1 MLHLLADTSA
11 APLSANTT
19 GGLQGLDYVVV
30 AVYLLGVL
38 AVGVYF
44 SRHQANSEDYF
55 VGGRQM
61 PWLAVGLSIMAS
73 LLSTIS
79 YLASPGEMIKNGPT
93 MALAWLVVPF
103 VFLVVSFVW
112 LPFLMKLKLTSVY
125 EYLDRRFGRRAGQL
139 ASILFVFV
147 LRLFWMG
154 MVVLTASVAVADI
167 TYASMARLVGSDFGL
182 QAWTVVVLVSVGV
195 LATVYTVLG
204 GIKAVIWTDVVQTV
218 ILIAGAILTLVIITW
233 ETGTGP
239 VDWWNTMTDKAGGGH
254 EFPPFWSWDP
264 TNRNVI
270 GFALLHS
277 SFWYLCT
284 FLGDQVAMQRY
295 FTMDSLK
302 SAVRSNMVNFSC
314 DLVIMFL
321 LALCGMALLT
331 YYLQNPVEIVPGI
344 SDPQQAEVADR
355 VFPHFI
361 GHRLPVGAAGLVV
374 AALFAAAMS
383 SLDSGINSVATVL
396 TVDFFRKWDPE
407 ITDER
412 ELTLARRLSVVIGA
426 GCTALAVG
434 LMFLPED
441 LNIIDASARTFN
453 CALGPLAAMFLV
465 GMFLPRVGESAVI
478 VATGCGTVIALAIS
492 WWTELIQGVGLDG
505 LVSPSRP
512 STFLILPVSTVCSV
526 MIAALLGSILRPA
539 DLEIT
544 RHLTWRAVVKG
555 KDKTTQPGD
564 QEPGQANP

>member
-1 MLHLLADTSA
+1 MLNATVLA
-11 APLSANTT
+11 APDA
-19 GGLQGLDYVVV
+19 GLQAIDYLVVL
-30 AVYLLGVL
+30 VYLLSVL
-38 AVGVYF
+38 AVGFYF
-44 SRHQANSEDYF
+44 SRKQTKSEDYF
-55 VGGRQM
+55 IGGRQM

-93 MALAWLVVPF
+93 MALAWLIVPF

-125 EYLDRRFGRRAGQL
+125 EYLDRRFGQRAGQL

-167 TYASMARLVGSDFGL
+167 THASVAGLVGTDLSLTG
-182 QAWTVVVLVSVGV
+182 WTLVVLVSVGL
-195 LATVYTVLG
+195 LATVYTVMG
-204 GIKAVIWTDVVQTV
+204 GIQAVIWTDVVQTV
-218 ILIAGAILTLVIITW
+218 ILVIGAVLTLGIIMV
-233 ETGTGP
+233 ETSTGP
-239 VDWWNTMTDKAGGGH
+239 VDWWNTMTDSGAGGH
-254 EFPPFWSWDP
+254 EFPPLWSWDLSE
-264 TNRNVI
+264 RNVL

-295 FTMDSLK
+295 FTMGSLR
-302 SAVRSNMVNFSC
+302 SAIRANLVNFSC
-314 DLVIMFL
+314 DLMIMVL

-331 YYLQNPVEIVPGI
+331 YYTQNPVEIVDGI
-344 SDPQQAEVADR
+344 SDPQQAKVADR

-361 GHRLPVGAAGLVV
+361 GHHLPVGAAGLVV

-396 TVDFFRKWDPE
+396 TVDFIRKKHPD
-407 ITDER
+407 ITAAR
-412 ELTLARRLSVVIGA
+412 ELQLARWLSVAIGL
-426 GCTALAVG
+426 GCTAMAVG

-465 GMFLPRVGESAVI
+465 GMFLPHVGETAVI
-478 VATGCGTVIALAIS
+478 VATICGTLIALVVS
-492 WWTELIQGVGLDG
+492 WWSELINGLG
-505 LVSPSRP
+505 LAGIISDANPG
-512 STFLILPVSTVCSV
+512 TFLILPLSAVGTFL
-526 MIAALLGSILRPA
+526 IAAVVGSVLPPA

-544 RHLTWRAVVKG
+544 RKLTWRAVVKG
-555 KDKTTQPGD
+555 QD
-564 QEPGQANP
+564 

>member
-1 MLHLLADTSA
+1 MPTSA
-11 APLSANTT
+11 VDVVPDQ
-19 GGLQGLDYVVV
+19 GLQALDYLVVV
-30 AVYLLGVL
+30 VYLLSVL
-38 AVGVYF
+38 AVGLYF
-44 SRHQANSEDYF
+44 STKQTKSEEYF
-55 VGGRQM
+55 IGGRKM

-93 MALAWLVVPF
+93 MALAWLIVPF
-103 VFLVVSFVW
+103 VFLIVSFVW
-112 LPFLMKLKLTSVY
+112 LPFLMKLELTSVY

-154 MVVLTASVAVADI
+154 LVVLTASEAVADI
-167 TYASMARLVGSDFGL
+167 TYASVASLVGSDVL
-182 QAWTVVVLVSVGV
+182 DLTEWTLFVLISVGI

-204 GIKAVIWTDVVQTV
+204 GIQAVIWTDVVQTI
-218 ILIAGAILTLVIITW
+218 ILVVGAVLTLLIIVF
-233 ETGTGP
+233 ETSTGP
-239 VDWWNTMTDKAGGGH
+239 FDWWNTMTASQAGGGH
-254 EFPPFWSWDP
+254 EFPPLWSWDLSE
-264 TNRNVI
+264 RNVL

-295 FTMDSLK
+295 FSMDSLR
-302 SAVRSNMVNFSC
+302 SAIRGNAVNFSC
-314 DLVIMFL
+314 DLMIMLL

-331 YYLQNPVEIVPGI
+331 YYTQNPVEIVDGI
-344 SDPQQAEVADR
+344 SDPQQAKVADR

-361 GHRLPVGAAGLVV
+361 GHHLPVGVAGLVV

-396 TVDFFRKWDPE
+396 TVDFIRKKHPH
-407 ITDER
+407 ITDAR
-412 ELTLARRLSVVIGA
+412 ELQLARWISVAIGL
-426 GCTALAVG
+426 GCTGMAVG

-465 GMFLPRVGESAVI
+465 GMFLPHVGETAVI
-478 VATGCGTVIALAIS
+478 VATVCGTLIALVVS
-492 WWTELIQGVGLDG
+492 WWSELVAVLGLAELLSG
-505 LVSPSRP
+505 ANPG
-512 STFLILPVSTVCSV
+512 TFLILPLSTVGTFL
-526 MIAALLGSILRPA
+526 IAAVLGSVLPSA
-539 DLEIT
+539 DLSVT
-544 RHLTWRAVVKG
+544 RKLTWRAVVKG
-555 KDKTTQPGD
+555 
-564 QEPGQANP
+564 QE